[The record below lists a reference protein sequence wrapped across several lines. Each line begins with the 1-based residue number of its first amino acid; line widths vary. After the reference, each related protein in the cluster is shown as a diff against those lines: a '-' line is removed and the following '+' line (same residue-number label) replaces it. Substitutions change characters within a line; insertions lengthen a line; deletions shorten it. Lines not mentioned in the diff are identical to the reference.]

1 MERIPFEQGMLLN
14 KGQRLSIHLIVAG
27 LVLRTYRG
35 NLVVADPL
43 YLECDEFCRMASLY
57 RYVVGFLLP
66 PMFKID
72 RVMPRCENPCGKLP
86 RRLPEA
92 GSTSSASRPR
102 SLA

>member
-57 RYVVGFLLP
+57 RYVVGFLTTSHVQNRPGNAEMRKSLWKVAK
-66 PMFKID
+66 KIA
-72 RVMPRCENPCGKLP
+72 R
-86 RRLPEA
+86 
-92 GSTSSASRPR
+92 SRIDLLR
-102 SLA
+102 K